1 MYHGLWLHRDGGQ
14 GPWPVYLDTHS
25 NTGLHAWIE
34 RQCIG
39 LYYSAYEPSGI
50 YLRSLKQQARTKI
63 ESLIAMESY
72 Q

>member
-1 MYHGLWLHRDGGQ
+1 MNYSLWLHKTGGH
-14 GPWPVYLDTHS
+14 GPWPLYLDTYCQGVTQLHIVRRCVGYAHS
-25 NTGLHAWIE
+25 TE
-34 RQCIG
+34 
-39 LYYSAYEPSGI
+39 EPSGI